1 MIKHLVP
8 TNLQEALEMLSTHNC
23 YIMSGGTDLMEQKHV
38 STGLLPN
45 FDRDVIYVM
54 NLKELDYVKKDKKG
68 NIHIGATTRYVDIL
82 KSPLVPEIY
91 KTVIKEIAATNIR
104 NMATMTGNIGNASPA
119 GDSLVPLVL
128 NDASVV
134 LSSVNGNREVL
145 VSDFILGVRKIDRKP
160 NEMITEIILKPQ
172 ELKYFYRKVGAR
184 KAESITKV
192 SVLLGY
198 KVEKGIIKDLRVA
211 FGSVAVKVVRNLK
224 LENKYKGLKLSELDV
239 ESVLKDYSPLV
250 VPITDQRSNKEYR
263 HKVAMNILK
272 KFLLDLKGSKDE

>member
-23 YIMSGGTDLMEQKHV
+23 YIMSGGTDLMVQKHV

-145 VSDFILGVRKIDRKP
+145 VSDFILGVRKIDRKQ

-198 KVEKGIIKDLRVA
+198 KVEKGIIKDLRIA
-211 FGSVAVKVVRNLK
+211 FGSVAVKVVRNLE

-272 KFLLDLKGSKDE
+272 KFLLDLKGGKDE

>member
-23 YIMSGGTDLMEQKHV
+23 YIMSGGTDLMVQKHV

-211 FGSVAVKVVRNLK
+211 FGSVAVKVVRNLE

-263 HKVAMNILK
+263 HKVAMNILR
-272 KFLLDLKGSKDE
+272 KFLLDLKGGKDE